1 MESPKKSLGIFL
13 HFSKLEYIPYYV
25 LLFLRELNK
34 HMDEVMFVSNKRIIN
49 NEEELQKEGIRTLFV
64 KNEGYDLGMFYKAF
78 QTINPDNYRQIACV
92 NDSNILINS
101 LKSVFEWGENQH
113 VDLWGLI
120 DSYQKPWFSIHQ
132 NNYHIQSHFLVF
144 NQKAIDQLPV
154 FFKEIDVERL
164 FEEKDPAQLRRT
176 VINDWE
182 IGLTQFLIDHGLTC
196 KSFIDSQ
203 AFSQLYLSGKIKNVG
218 HKLYAEL
225 IYSGYPLLKKKVIL
239 RHDWRD
245 HFRIRKSWEKL
256 IRKYGN
262 QDWEIEA
269 LIQELIKMKR
279 KS

>member
-1 MESPKKSLGIFL
+1 
-13 HFSKLEYIPYYV
+13 
-25 LLFLRELNK
+25 
-34 HMDEVMFVSNKRIIN
+34 MDEVMLVTNQRPIN
-49 NEEELQKEGIRTLFV
+49 NEEELQKEKIKTLFV
-64 KNEGYDLGMFYKAF
+64 KNEGYDLGMFYKAYL
-78 QTINPDNYRQIACV
+78 TINPALYHQIACV

-101 LKSVFEWGENQH
+101 LNPVFEWGNNQN
-113 VDLWGLI
+113 VDFWGLI

-154 FFKEIDVERL
+154 FFNEIDVEKL
-164 FEEKDPAQLRRT
+164 FEQTDQGQLRRT

-182 IGLTQFLIDHGLTC
+182 IGLTQFLMNEGLTC

-203 AFSQLYLSGKIKNVG
+203 AFSQLYLSGKIKNVA

-239 RHDWRD
+239 KHDWRD
-245 HFRIRKSWEKL
+245 HFRIHKAWQKL

-269 LIQELIKMKR
+269 LIQELIKMKNE
-279 KS
+279 S